1 MSLKCFKIK
10 GLEVKMRVRSIF
22 VLLVLL
28 MVLIFVNQTILPAG
42 EDSNT
47 ENGGSISGKII
58 EKDSKDPIANIKLQ
72 LTIHIPGKHTRRK
85 ETKTDG
91 IGRYRFENLEPAK
104 YRIEIIPIHPYCYR
118 FSNQINNH
126 KVIILK
132 ENEDRVC
139 DGILEIGGSV
149 RGFVYKAPG
158 VPFNNVF
165 IKINSDNN
173 SFGFGRTKEDGS
185 FFIGNLCDSED
196 YYLEFTHKI
205 SGHSYKFI
213 DNIQIE
219 KGKSTKIDDI
229 VFDFDDVTGIEGYVK
244 SAIDRK
250 PLANARLSF
259 WYKQQITGGRNLTSG
274 EVNTDENGY
283 FYMKNLKPGKYFIY
297 ALWPAEGPKKN
308 PKTGKL
314 LYILGNV
321 EKRNKK
327 LLFVDVEQGQIH
339 KIAISIDLNSKIIT
353 EVIEQDERRKK

>member
-1 MSLKCFKIK
+1 
-10 GLEVKMRVRSIF
+10 
-22 VLLVLL
+22 
-28 MVLIFVNQTILPAG
+28 
-42 EDSNT
+42 
-47 ENGGSISGKII
+47 
-58 EKDSKDPIANIKLQ
+58 LQ
-72 LTIHIPGKHTRRK
+72 LTLSRTGEFNKDQ

-91 IGRYRFENLEPAK
+91 KGRYRFENLEPGE
-104 YRIEIIPIHPYCYR
+104 YRIEIIPLHPYCYR
-118 FSNQINNH
+118 RKEQINKN

-132 ENEDRVC
+132 KNEDRVC

-165 IKINSDNN
+165 IKIESYYC
-173 SFGFGRTKEDGS
+173 SFGLGRTKEDGS
-185 FFIGNLCDSED
+185 FFIGCLCKSED
-196 YYLEFTHKI
+196 YDIEFTHEM

-213 DNIQIE
+213 TGIQIE

-229 VFDFDDVTGIEGYVK
+229 VFNFDDVTGVEGYVK

-250 PLANARLSF
+250 SIANARLSF
-259 WYKQQITGGRNLTSG
+259 WYKQQITGGGNLISG
-274 EVNTDENGY
+274 EVNTDKNGY

-314 LYILGNV
+314 LYIQGNV

-327 LLFVDVEQGQIH
+327 LFFVDVEQGQIS

-353 EVIEQDERRKK
+353 EGTDQNERRKKWDY